1 MKKKGNFK
9 GTRNIAHSLQI
20 GRAIIMGLILEYEGK
35 EFLFKKYRIPM
46 LEYRLVRSREE
57 AEKAIDELGAPVAV
71 KAQILSGGR
80 GKMGLVK
87 FSRTKEEALA
97 NYDEITSREFDGRPI
112 NLVVIEAGADIKQE
126 VFVSMVFDNT
136 GNIVVLFS
144 AEGGVE
150 IEKLA
155 EEEPEKISRFVV
167 PFDDEIY
174 PYMFAAGVG
183 KQGFTGKVKMKIAT
197 IIATLV
203 KMMVKEDLQLAEIN
217 PLIITNSDD
226 VVAID
231 SRIGIDEDAMFR
243 HPEREEWLSAE
254 LRDTPAEKD
263 AHEHGLAYVDLGGD
277 IGMLSCGAGMGM
289 ATADLIEYYGGEPRN
304 FLDVG
309 GGASPEKVE
318 NALRVMVSEGGLK
331 SILIN
336 AFGGITRLDDV
347 AKGIIEA
354 KKKYNIDIPM
364 VIRLNGTNQE
374 EGVALLKEAGMEAYL
389 SMEES
394 VEKAVKLA
402 KGEN

>member
-1 MKKKGNFK
+1 
-9 GTRNIAHSLQI
+9 
-20 GRAIIMGLILEYEGK
+20 
-35 EFLFKKYRIPM
+35 M

>member
-144 AEGGVE
+144 AEGGV
-150 IEKLA
+150 
-155 EEEPEKISRFVV
+155 
-167 PFDDEIY
+167 
-174 PYMFAAGVG
+174 
-183 KQGFTGKVKMKIAT
+183 
-197 IIATLV
+197 
-203 KMMVKEDLQLAEIN
+203 
-217 PLIITNSDD
+217 
-226 VVAID
+226 
-231 SRIGIDEDAMFR
+231 
-243 HPEREEWLSAE
+243 
-254 LRDTPAEKD
+254 
-263 AHEHGLAYVDLGGD
+263 DLGGRR
-277 IGMLSCGAGMGM
+277 IM
-289 ATADLIEYYGGEPRN
+289 EVGEIRR
-304 FLDVG
+304 
-309 GGASPEKVE
+309 
-318 NALRVMVSEGGLK
+318 LRRK
-331 SILIN
+331 
-336 AFGGITRLDDV
+336 
-347 AKGIIEA
+347 
-354 KKKYNIDIPM
+354 
-364 VIRLNGTNQE
+364 
-374 EGVALLKEAGMEAYL
+374 
-389 SMEES
+389 
-394 VEKAVKLA
+394 
-402 KGEN
+402 